1 MASYYILENNQQA
14 GPFTLE
20 QLAARGINGFT
31 SVWTQ
36 GMANWVPA
44 SQVPE
49 LQAVINRPQGFQ
61 TPPPYQG
68 GGYQQPPQAGPAP
81 SYGYNSSYAQQGQQ
95 AGPCPKT
102 WMLESILAT
111 IFCCNPLPIA
121 IVGIVYA
128 SQVSSAY
135 RDGRYADALSASRNA
150 GTWTKVAFWVGLIFN
165 LLTILYVVFVLGLAG
180 FSAALT

>member
-61 TPPPYQG
+61 SPPPYQG
-68 GGYQQPPQAGPAP
+68 GGYQQGP
-81 SYGYNSSYAQQGQQ
+81 Q

-102 WMLESILAT
+102 WMVESILVT
-111 IFCCNPLPIA
+111 LFCCLPLG
-121 IVGIVYA
+121 IVGIINA
-128 SQVSSAY
+128 SRVSSAHAE
-135 RDGRYADALSASRNA
+135 GRYADALRASQDA
-150 GTWTKVAFWVGLIFN
+150 GKWTKIGFWLGLVGI
-165 LLTILYVVFVLGLAG
+165 ILYILVYVFIFGAAILAN
-180 FSAALT
+180 S

>member
-95 AGPCPKT
+95 AGSCPKT
-102 WMLESILAT
+102 WMVESILVT
-111 IFCCNPLPIA
+111 LFCCLPLG
-121 IVGIVYA
+121 IVGIINA
-128 SQVSSAY
+128 SRVSSAHAE
-135 RDGRYADALSASRNA
+135 GRYADALRASQDA
-150 GTWTKVAFWVGLIFN
+150 GKWTKIGFWLGLVGI
-165 LLTILYVVFVLGLAG
+165 ILYILVYVFIFGAAILAN
-180 FSAALT
+180 S